1 MPHFL
6 FYLCISISSSSP
18 AKLLNLILFSLR
30 LPRVSAASAAA
41 EQIKLIL
48 SDDAVGGGVKAGC
61 HQALLTGC
69 WQVLTLS
76 FWGPI

>member
-6 FYLCISISSSSP
+6 FYLRISISSSSL
-18 AKLLNLILFSLR
+18 AKLTNLILLSLR
-30 LPRVSAASAAA
+30 LPRVSAA

-48 SDDAVGGGVKAGC
+48 SDDAVHGAVNAYAEMGLL
-61 HQALLTGC
+61 LLTGC
-69 WQVLTLS
+69 CRGLTLS